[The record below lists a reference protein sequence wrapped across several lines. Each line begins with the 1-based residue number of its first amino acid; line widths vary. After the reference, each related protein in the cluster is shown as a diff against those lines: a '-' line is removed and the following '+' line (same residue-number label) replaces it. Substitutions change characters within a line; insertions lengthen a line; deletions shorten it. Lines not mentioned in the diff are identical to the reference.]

1 MFDFEGFFEFLHLF
15 FPVFVFFTVSVP
27 GPLIESLVFFGE
39 CHGLVNFIN
48 WLSSGVQHDSELQQH
63 DCVRWCHHLCLVPDL
78 ILPSLHLHG
87 GVYFNTFLGML
98 VMSVFA
104 LGCDVRASTS
114 RSSGVIR

>member
-1 MFDFEGFFEFLHLF
+1 MIANCSNM
-15 FPVFVFFTVSVP
+15 TVYV
-27 GPLIESLVFFGE
+27 
-39 CHGLVNFIN
+39 
-48 WLSSGVQHDSELQQH
+48 GVTIFA
-63 DCVRWCHHLCLVPDL
+63 LCGALPDL

-104 LGCDVRASTS
+104 LGCDFRASTS

>member
-1 MFDFEGFFEFLHLF
+1 MNATDL
-15 FPVFVFFTVSVP
+15 
-27 GPLIESLVFFGE
+27 
-39 CHGLVNFIN
+39 FIN

-87 GVYFNTFLGML
+87 GVF

-104 LGCDVRASTS
+104 LGCDVRDSTS